1 MPALLGATELQ
12 LRVRRPA
19 HVGDPA
25 GSFEQTDQ
33 RGGGIELAPQRAVP
47 RGRGMRVVEVV
58 PGLAHRE
65 DPERCEVAALVLL
78 RRRLLPEHVADRVD
92 APCHVVQQHH
102 AEQPGP
108 EQRGEG
114 PTDCAGEGPA
124 EEEGGSAEHGLSHHA
139 HGASEEIEY
148 PLTPVEPDAK
158 GDGTSTTVVNNV
170 TLEGLLS
177 GDPKHVNVHKPGSG
191 EPPPVTCANLNEAL

>member
-1 MPALLGATELQ
+1 MG
-12 LRVRRPA
+12 
-19 HVGDPA
+19 
-25 GSFEQTDQ
+25 
-33 RGGGIELAPQRAVP
+33 
-47 RGRGMRVVEVV
+47 VVEVV

-124 EEEGGSAEHGLSHHA
+124 EEEGGSEREDRERGKEPADDARVG
-139 HGASEEIEY
+139 I
-148 PLTPVEPDAK
+148 VEQFGRVSARP
-158 GDGTSTTVVNNV
+158 T
-170 TLEGLLS
+170 
-177 GDPKHVNVHKPGSG
+177 
-191 EPPPVTCANLNEAL
+191 